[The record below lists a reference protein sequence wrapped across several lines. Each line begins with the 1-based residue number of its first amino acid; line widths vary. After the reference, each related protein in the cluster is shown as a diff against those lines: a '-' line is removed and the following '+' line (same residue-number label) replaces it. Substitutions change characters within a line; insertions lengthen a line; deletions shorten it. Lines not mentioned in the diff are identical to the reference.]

1 MITKIYA
8 NKIKH
13 QSNIKMFVWGYN
25 NLIESKSKQVM
36 NTNSKLT
43 KSWRIKLIK
52 EKLKKTQLKEKKNRR
67 WNYKEKKYIKNK

>member
-13 QSNIKMFVWGYN
+13 QSNIKMFVWGCN

-67 WNYKEKKYIKNK
+67 WN